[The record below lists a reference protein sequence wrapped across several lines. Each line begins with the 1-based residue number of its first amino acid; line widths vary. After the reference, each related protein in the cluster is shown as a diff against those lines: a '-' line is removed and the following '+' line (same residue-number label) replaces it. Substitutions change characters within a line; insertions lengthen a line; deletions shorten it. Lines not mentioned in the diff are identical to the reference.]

1 MTYSRAE
8 RSSVGKVL
16 AFLVVIGFL
25 FFACYEALQ
34 WQNSLRI
41 ESIRVKG
48 TRIVNPQTVIAQ
60 CGVHVGD
67 ALYSIDLFTA
77 RRRVMANPFIADA
90 QIHRIVPGTL
100 EIAVV
105 ERKPVA
111 LLNAGELYAIDRDG
125 VILAPA
131 NHLRSPGLL
140 DLPIV
145 SGIGVKNPVTLG
157 KAMSD
162 PNLLELLSILDAVKQ
177 VNETLLQRISEFSVS
192 SSGEIILYTVDGAVP
207 ILFGHG
213 DVVRKV
219 VALNTFWDRFI
230 RQEGLSQLE
239 YLDLRF
245 NDQVVAKWSRK
256 LLTTHSLEEKKAG

>member
-1 MTYSRAE
+1 ML
-8 RSSVGKVL
+8 G
-16 AFLVVIGFL
+16 FFVVIGFL
-25 FFACYEALQ
+25 FFACHEALQ

-48 TRIVNPQTVIAQ
+48 TRIVNPQAVIAQ

-67 ALYSIDLFTA
+67 ALYGIDLFA
-77 RRRVMANPFIADA
+77 AKRRAMANPFIADV
-90 QIHRIVPGTL
+90 QIHRIIPGTL
-100 EIAVV
+100 EIGVV

-111 LLNAGELYAIDRDG
+111 LLNAGELYAIDREG
-125 VILAPA
+125 VVLASA
-131 NHLRSPGLL
+131 NHLRSPDLL
-140 DLPIV
+140 DLPIL
-145 SGIGVKNPVTLG
+145 SGIGVKNPVAVG
-157 KAMSD
+157 NAMSD
-162 PNLLELLSILDAVKQ
+162 PNLLELLSVLDAVKR

-192 SSGEIILYTVDGAVP
+192 PTGEIILYTVDGAVP

-219 VALNTFWDRFI
+219 AVLNTFWDRFI
-230 RQEGLSQLE
+230 RQEGASQLE

-256 LLTTHSLEEKKAG
+256 LLTTHPLEEKEAG